1 MGEFFVQVVRLG
13 ALDRHPNA
21 DSLSVT
27 KVHGDYPVV
36 VKTGSFKE
44 GDLAVYVP
52 VDAVVPATEEWAWLR
67 ASGAE
72 LRPSDRR
79 IKAKR
84 LRGVFSMGL
93 LHPAPE
99 GAKEGDDVAEKM
111 GITRFDDE
119 ADAPRN
125 APQKPTTL
133 WQRFVA
139 FIYGLLFPHTKQA
152 SDRFRPRGLK
162 HLPGV
167 YDIEPFRRYGRDTF
181 RDGEVV
187 VVTEKLHGQNASY
200 VSDGKRLFCKSRT
213 RWRDVEDDNS
223 WANVARR
230 YDLEWKLSKRPFVLL
245 FGETYGNNADM
256 AYGVDKTKE
265 GSDRFAAFDAYDTKK
280 GQWLNHFEFENF
292 CNELDIPMAPRLATI
307 QWGPDSYE
315 YLLPFAEGETT
326 MRGAKHVRE
335 GFVVKAANERPAG
348 LPRAILKLAG
358 EGYHTRKAAA

>member
-1 MGEFFVQVVRLG
+1 MTLPRRWASRASMTKLTPRATRRRNRPRSGNGSLRSSTASSSRTPNKRRIDSGRGVSSTCPGCTISNPFDVMGET
-13 ALDRHPNA
+13 H
-21 DSLSVT
+21 
-27 KVHGDYPVV
+27 
-36 VKTGSFKE
+36 
-44 GDLAVYVP
+44 
-52 VDAVVPATEEWAWLR
+52 
-67 ASGAE
+67 
-72 LRPSDRR
+72 
-79 IKAKR
+79 
-84 LRGVFSMGL
+84 
-93 LHPAPE
+93 
-99 GAKEGDDVAEKM
+99 
-111 GITRFDDE
+111 
-119 ADAPRN
+119 
-125 APQKPTTL
+125 
-133 WQRFVA
+133 
-139 FIYGLLFPHTKQA
+139 
-152 SDRFRPRGLK
+152 
-162 HLPGV
+162 
-167 YDIEPFRRYGRDTF
+167 
-181 RDGEVV
+181 